1 MAAKILS
8 EEFEDPQV
16 ENLRSLPCSALA
28 EQAVI
33 GGLLIDND
41 AWEKVSGVVSAND
54 FYFKENRLLFKEIT
68 MLAQESKP
76 FDIVTMGDRLQKNTS
91 GPVNTL
97 AYLGSLAR
105 ETPSAA
111 NIVSYAQIVHE
122 KFVRRSLIKA
132 ATEIM
137 EEAYKQDIQ
146 QRALLDRAEQSI
158 FSIADS
164 STTGDKTRLVSSD
177 ELSVDTYK
185 YIDHLYKNGPSGIK
199 MGFEEIDRKTG
210 GLEAGQL
217 VVIAGRP
224 SMGKTSLAL
233 NIVEEIV
240 FGGQPLPAV
249 IFSMEMSARQI
260 AMRFFSSLGNISQ
273 FRLRTGKLND
283 VDWAGLSTAMQ
294 MLKQSRIFIDDTS
307 SLTPFDI
314 HAKVRRVKREH
325 GPLGV
330 VMVDYLQ
337 LMQISGSK
345 ENRTAEISQISRAMK
360 NLAREMEV
368 PVLALSQLN
377 RAVESRP
384 DKRPMMSDLRESGA
398 IEQDADLIMM
408 IYRED
413 VYEKKLEG
421 DSGTVSPGSAS
432 NMSIAEINIAKQRNG
447 PLFTARLNFFKSIM
461 RFRDYR
467 PISEGEYQE
476 IQHPHSVPETDQ
488 VI

>member
-1 MAAKILS
+1 MAAVVS
-8 EEFEDPQV
+8 TEGFQNPQE
-16 ENLRSLPCSALA
+16 ENLRRLPCSALA

-41 AWEKVSGVVSAND
+41 AWEKVAGVVSAND
-54 FYFKENRLLFKEIT
+54 FYFKENRLLFKAIKA
-68 MLAQESKP
+68 LAEEGKP
-76 FDIVTMGDRLQKNTS
+76 FDIITLGNRLQKETNS
-91 GPVNTL
+91 SVNVL
-97 AYLGSLAR
+97 AYLGSLAK
-105 ETPSAA
+105 ETPSSA

-122 KFVRRSLIKA
+122 KFVRRSLIGA
-132 ATEIM
+132 ATKIM
-137 EEAYKQDIQ
+137 EEAYKQDIEQ
-146 QRALLDRAEQSI
+146 KILLDRAEQSI
-158 FSIADS
+158 FEIADS
-164 STTGDKTRLVSSD
+164 NAKSDKNKLVSAE
-177 ELSVDTYK
+177 ELSIDTYQ
-185 YIDHLYKNGPSGIK
+185 YIDLLHKNGPAGIK
-199 MGFEEIDRKTG
+199 TGFDDIDKRTS
-210 GLEAGQL
+210 GLEAGEL

-233 NIVEEIV
+233 NMVENIV
-240 FGGQPLPAV
+240 FGDHSRPAV

-260 AMRFFSSLGNISQ
+260 AMRFFSSLGHISQ
-273 FRLRTGKLND
+273 FRVRTGKLREE
-283 VDWAGLSTAMQ
+283 DWPRLSSAMR
-294 MLKQSRIFIDDTS
+294 MLKQAPIFIDDTS

-325 GPLGV
+325 GSLGV

-345 ENRTAEISQISRAMK
+345 ENRTAEISQISRLMK
-360 NLAREMEV
+360 TLAREMEV

-421 DSGTVSPGSAS
+421 DGGTGVPGRAS
-432 NMSIAEINIAKQRNG
+432 NESIAEINIAKQRNG
-447 PLFTARLNFFKSIM
+447 PLFTAKLNFVKDIM
-461 RFRDYR
+461 RFRNLR
-467 PISEGEYQE
+467 L
-476 IQHPHSVPETDQ
+476 
-488 VI
+488 

>member
-1 MAAKILS
+1 MAAVVPT
-8 EEFEDPQV
+8 EEFPDPQA
-16 ENLRSLPCSALA
+16 ENLRRPPHSALA

-41 AWEKVSGVVSAND
+41 AWEKVAGIVGEND
-54 FYFKENRLLFKEIT
+54 FYSRENRLLFREIKA
-68 MLAQESKP
+68 LAEEGKP
-76 FDIVTMGDRLQKNTS
+76 FDIVTLGNRLQKNAND
-91 GPVNTL
+91 PINPL

-111 NIVSYAQIVHE
+111 NIVAYAQIVHE
-122 KFVRRSLIKA
+122 KSVRRSLIGA
-132 ATEIM
+132 AGKII
-137 EEAYKQDIQ
+137 EEAYKQDSE
-146 QRALLDRAEQSI
+146 QRVLLDRAEQSI
-158 FSIADS
+158 FEIADS
-164 STTGDKTRLVSSD
+164 TAKNDRTKPVSAH

-185 YIDHLYKNGPSGIK
+185 YIDRLHKSGPTGV
-199 MGFEEIDRKTG
+199 KTG
-210 GLEAGQL
+210 FDDIDKKTSGLEAGEL

-233 NIVEEIV
+233 NIVQNIV
-240 FGGQPLPAV
+240 FGTKPHLPAV

-260 AMRFFSSLGNISQ
+260 AMRFFSSLGHISQ
-273 FRLRTGKLND
+273 FRVRTGKLSD
-283 VDWAGLSTAMQ
+283 EDWTLLSHAMRL
-294 MLKQSRIFIDDTS
+294 LKDAPIFIDDTS
-307 SLTPFDI
+307 SLSPFDI

-360 NLAREMEV
+360 TLAREMEV

-413 VYEKKLEG
+413 VYEKRSEG
-421 DSGTVSPGSAS
+421 GGGAPSRTS
-432 NMSIAEINIAKQRNG
+432 NESIAEINIAKQRNG
-447 PLFTARLNFFKSIM
+447 PLFTAKLNFVKNLM
-461 RFRDYR
+461 TFRNYVSDEEYR
-467 PISEGEYQE
+467 ER
-476 IQHPHSVPETDQ
+476 QHPHQGVPEADQ